1 MGQPLGT
8 VKTWVRA
15 ALKNCGTNWRGGAGM
30 NCDQLRE
37 HYELY
42 AMGLSEEPERSEIR
56 AHLQRQ
62 CEVCMQ
68 EIKRARHLLAQL
80 GGTATP
86 AAPSP
91 ALRRRILASA
101 GGAQRGF
108 GWAPFLAAA
117 LGLALFAAVYFGGR
131 ERDLARE
138 LARLRELN
146 RQQTIE
152 LAGVNQALSI
162 LTGQDT
168 VVTTFGEGPPKPKG
182 KVYVSPSQGVLLIAG
197 NLPPAPAG
205 KAYEM
210 WIIKNGKAQAAGMF
224 QIGAGRQRDAH
235 TTRCGAGYAG
245 SRGDAGE
252 SRRRRPAYLDPAVR
266 GSHLRLLP

>member
-1 MGQPLGT
+1 
-8 VKTWVRA
+8 
-15 ALKNCGTNWRGGAGM
+15 M
-30 NCDQLRE
+30 NCNELRE

-68 EIKRARHLLAQL
+68 EIKRARQMLALL
-80 GGTATP
+80 GGTATA

-101 GGAQRGF
+101 GGTQSRF
-108 GWAPFLAAA
+108 GWSPFLAFA

-131 ERDLARE
+131 ERDLANE
-138 LARLRELN
+138 LARLREIN
-146 RQQTIE
+146 RDQTIK
-152 LAGVNQALSI
+152 LASINQAFTI
-162 LTGQDT
+162 LTGEDT
-168 VVTTFGEGPPKPKG
+168 VVTTFGEGQPKPKG
-182 KVYVSPSQGVLLIAG
+182 KVFVSPTQGVLLIAG

-210 WIIKNGKAQAAGMF
+210 WILKGGKAQAAGMF
-224 QIGAGRQRDAH
+224 QTAPDGSAMHIQRGASE
-235 TTRCGAGYAG
+235 TTEAVAVTLENEAGADQPTSTPLFAAPI
-245 SRGDAGE
+245 RA
-252 SRRRRPAYLDPAVR
+252 
-266 GSHLRLLP
+266 LLQ

>member
-1 MGQPLGT
+1 
-8 VKTWVRA
+8 
-15 ALKNCGTNWRGGAGM
+15 M
-30 NCDQLRE
+30 NCNELRE

-68 EIKRARHLLAQL
+68 EVKRSRQMLAQL
-80 GGTATP
+80 GGMATP
-86 AAPSP
+86 AAPS
-91 ALRRRILASA
+91 AGLRRRILASA
-101 GGAQRGF
+101 GGTESRF

-131 ERDLARE
+131 ERDLAKE
-138 LARLRELN
+138 LARVRETN

-152 LAGVNQALSI
+152 LAGVNQAFSI

-168 VVTTFGEGPPKPKG
+168 VVTVFGEGQPKPKG
-182 KVYVSPSQGVLLIAG
+182 KVFVSPSQGVVLIAS

-210 WIIKNGKAQAAGMF
+210 WIIKDGVAKAAGMF
-224 QIGAGRQRDAH
+224 QTAPDGSAMHVQRGAANTDAVAV
-235 TTRCGAGYAG
+235 TLENEAGADQPTSTPLFAAPI
-245 SRGDAGE
+245 RA
-252 SRRRRPAYLDPAVR
+252 
-266 GSHLRLLP
+266 LLQ

>member
-1 MGQPLGT
+1 
-8 VKTWVRA
+8 
-15 ALKNCGTNWRGGAGM
+15 M
-30 NCDQLRE
+30 NCNELRE

-68 EIKRARHLLAQL
+68 EIKRARQVLALL
-80 GGTATP
+80 GGTAPP

-101 GGAQRGF
+101 GGNQSRF
-108 GWAPFLAAA
+108 GWAPFLAFA

-131 ERDLARE
+131 ERDLANE
-138 LARLRELN
+138 LARLRETN
-146 RQQTIE
+146 RRQTME
-152 LAGVNQALSI
+152 LASVNQAFTI

-168 VVTTFGEGPPKPKG
+168 VVSTFGEGKPTPKG
-182 KVYVSPSQGVLLIAG
+182 KVFVSPTQGVLLIAG

-210 WIIKNGKAQAAGMF
+210 WIIKGGKAQAAGMF
-224 QIGAGRQRDAH
+224 QTAPDGSAMHIQRGAAENTEAVAVTLENEAGADQP
-235 TTRCGAGYAG
+235 TTTPLFAAPIRA
-245 SRGDAGE
+245 
-252 SRRRRPAYLDPAVR
+252 
-266 GSHLRLLP
+266 LLH